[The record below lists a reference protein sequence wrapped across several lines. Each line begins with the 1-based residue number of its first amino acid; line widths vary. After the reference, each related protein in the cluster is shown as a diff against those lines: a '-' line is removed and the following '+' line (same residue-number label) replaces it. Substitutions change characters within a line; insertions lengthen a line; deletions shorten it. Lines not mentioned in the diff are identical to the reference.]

1 MIGQAIEMLS
11 NELTEITASSRH
23 QSEIYVFPGG
33 LEVAKNFKNHIAK
46 FVFRTF
52 FCFCFLIFFEFAFS
66 SDSI

>member
-1 MIGQAIEMLS
+1 MLS

-23 QSEIYVFPGG
+23 QNEIYVFPTGY
-33 LEVAKNFKNHIAK
+33 EVAKNHIAK

-52 FCFCFLIFFEFAFS
+52 FLPFFEFAFL